1 MSLATTLTATVTA
14 TPTTTLTT
22 TARESWLITGRD
34 LLHWRRDPWTPVFG
48 IAFSVMLV
56 LVFGFLFGGA
66 VTLPG
71 GGDYLS
77 YLLPGMFAL
86 SMMFGVE
93 TTMDAMASYA
103 RKVVTDRFRS
113 LPMSGVAV
121 PLGRALADLVN
132 SAAQLAVLVLG
143 GLLVGWTV
151 SGSLLDAVLAV
162 GLLLWLRFAMLWL
175 GVFLGLTFRSEGSMM
190 AVQVLVW
197 PIGFL
202 SGLIVPPETMPGWLG
217 AIADLNPVSAT
228 AAACRELFGNPNGIT
243 EGVLADHALWL
254 AVGWPAVLT
263 AVFVPLSVRA
273 FRRLGA

>member
-1 MSLATTLTATVTA
+1 MSLTSTLTS
-14 TPTTTLTT
+14 

-34 LLHWRRDPWTPVFG
+34 LRHWQRDPWTPIFG
-48 IAFSVMLV
+48 MAFSIMLV
-56 LVFGFLFGGA
+56 LVFGYLFGSA
-66 VTLPG
+66 TAPPG
-71 GGDYLS
+71 GGDYLA
-77 YLLPGMFAL
+77 YLLPGMLAL

-93 TTMDAMASYA
+93 ATMDATATDA
-103 RKVVTDRFRS
+103 RKGVTDRFRS

-132 SAAQLAVLVLG
+132 SAAQLAVLMVG
-143 GLLVGWTV
+143 GLLIGWSV
-151 SGSLLDAVLAV
+151 SGSLLDALLAV

-175 GVFLGLTFRSEGSMM
+175 GVFLGLAFRSEGSMM

-202 SGLIVPPETMPGWLG
+202 SGVIVPPETMPGWLG
-217 AIADLNPVSAT
+217 AVADLNPVSAT
-228 AAACRELFGNPNGIT
+228 AAACRELFGNPSGIT
-243 EGVLADHALWL
+243 EGLLADHALLL
-254 AVGWPAVLT
+254 AMAWPAVLT